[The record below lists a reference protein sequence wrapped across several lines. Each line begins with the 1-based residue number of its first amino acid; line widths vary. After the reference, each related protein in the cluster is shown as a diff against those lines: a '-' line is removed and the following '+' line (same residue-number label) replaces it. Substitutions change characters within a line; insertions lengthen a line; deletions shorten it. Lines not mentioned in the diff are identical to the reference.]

1 MTSSIT
7 KDLQLNIQENL
18 DRNCAYRTI
27 NSEIETIEKLRD
39 TLNSTLTKVLD
50 ILEKTKGKII
60 LL

>member
-1 MTSSIT
+1 MTSRIT

-39 TLNSTLTKVLD
+39 TLNSTFGLNIFTCL
-50 ILEKTKGKII
+50 
-60 LL
+60 